1 MLFDKQAIRQRLAM
15 QQAGVDAGRQ
25 LLYHCGWLMEQGVEA
40 TREVSELTAYA
51 GELVNEVLYD
61 CVQFH
66 GGHGYMRET
75 AVERMARDARVM
87 SIGGGATEVM
97 LEDIAKRSKV

>member
-15 QQAGVDAGRQ
+15 LQARTDAARQ
-25 LLYHCGWLMEQGVEA
+25 LLYHCGWQMEQGADA
-40 TREVSELTAYA
+40 TREVSELKALA

-66 GGHGYMRET
+66 GGIGFIREC

-87 SIGGGATEVM
+87 TIGGGATEVM
-97 LEDIAKRSKV
+97 LEEVAKRV